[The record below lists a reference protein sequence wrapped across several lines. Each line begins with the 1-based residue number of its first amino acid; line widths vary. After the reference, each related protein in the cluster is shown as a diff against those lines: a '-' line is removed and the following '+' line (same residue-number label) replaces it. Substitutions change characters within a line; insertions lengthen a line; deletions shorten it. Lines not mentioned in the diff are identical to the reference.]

1 MAPVT
6 ATTPRDRPVSSV
18 SVSQSTQP
26 SGEVRLVYCLSIDL
40 IESTLPGLRMTQGE
54 LDRFNRALVAQI
66 EPHLEALAFDDLLVK
81 FTGDGWLLMSPELK
95 DGDRLCALAVI
106 MRERFGPDMQ
116 ERTGLPVTRI
126 PGLRMA
132 VCTGRDS
139 RVQAWRGG
147 FDWVGDSAR
156 RATRSADY
164 CYPNEILIDGA
175 VQGLVMRD
183 FVTQRIDPSTRPG
196 RRQRKRPEEDLPL
209 WSLGDLRI
217 EAAEDWE
224 AAAAYV
230 YALSQLGRTDDATEA
245 SRRAA
250 DSLGSEDSMVPH
262 AGDGR
267 SIQSWNRLIANA
279 PTYDVLLELL
289 ARLLESQAL
298 PNVDTLNALVDRSPT
313 FDEAMRWIADLDR
326 YGVKPDV
333 VTYNALIRRAPD
345 FESAI
350 GFLEVMDEAGVAP
363 TPATL
368 RTMVDKA
375 PSAADAYRLLRLFSD
390 HGVAPDVE
398 VFGRMIARAPSYESA
413 VELYE
418 GMRAWSVGPDAAV
431 MNRLI
436 SGAPDYDS
444 AAEWLEVMEERR
456 ITPDVN
462 TFNSLIARAP
472 RYGSAL
478 RWLEVMTEN
487 GVAADVT
494 TFNTVMAHA
503 PSHDVAVSLLR
514 SMEAADVQP
523 TSETFKTLIAR
534 SQDYATA
541 TGWLSEMGRRGI
553 RPNNEVFR
561 ALIAQS
567 EDFETAQGWLDEM
580 PSHDVAPNTETFRE
594 LMARAP
600 DYETARGLLD
610 VMIAKGVAPTGE
622 TFKTLATFGPDVA
635 DAAELLDLL
644 PEAGVR
650 PTADLFTPFILKA
663 SSFAEARRWL
673 ERMGEHDVA
682 PRSETL
688 TALMRRADDYEQA
701 VAVLE
706 ELSSV
711 APPNEGSYRVLVEL
725 APDFATARGWVETM
739 ATSGLRPS
747 VSLLRSL
754 LSGDPIDLSGD
765 ELLEWYLGLSYH
777 PSAPMQAAI
786 DSYREAGRI
795 EDALRLAL
803 DYPHLE
809 AARTVFR
816 LHTGE
821 ALEYLTAVVQQDPGH
836 ANGQYALGL
845 ALLELDRTKE
855 ALAHL
860 EMAREVARPGP
871 RVAALDE
878 IIRHAR
884 DEQPV

>member
-1 MAPVT
+1 
-6 ATTPRDRPVSSV
+6 
-18 SVSQSTQP
+18 VSQPIQAV
-26 SGEVRLVYCLSIDL
+26 GEVRLVYCLSIDL

-106 MRERFGPDMQ
+106 MRQRFGRDMQ
-116 ERTGLPVTRI
+116 ERTGLPETRI
-126 PGLRMA
+126 PALRMA
-132 VCTGRDS
+132 ICTGRDN

-156 RATRSADY
+156 RATRSADF
-164 CYPNEILIDGA
+164 CYPNEILVDGA
-175 VQGLVMRD
+175 VHGLVMRD
-183 FVTQRIDPSTRPG
+183 FMTQRIDPSTRPVRPG
-196 RRQRKRPEEDLPL
+196 RKRPEEDLPL
-209 WSLGDLRI
+209 WSLGELRI

-230 YALSQLGRTDDATEA
+230 YALSQLGRTDDASEA

-250 DSLGSEDSMVPH
+250 DSLGSEESILPA

-267 SIQSWNRLIANA
+267 SIRSWNRLIANA

-289 ARLLESQAL
+289 ARLMESQAQ
-298 PNVDTLNALVDRSPT
+298 PNIDTLNVLVDRSPT
-313 FDEAMRWIADLDR
+313 LDESLRWIADLER
-326 YGVKPDV
+326 SGVRPDV
-333 VTYNALIRRAPD
+333 VTFNTLIRRSPD
-345 FESAI
+345 FSAAVA
-350 GFLEVMDEAGVAP
+350 FMEDMDEAGVSP

-375 PSAADAYRLLRLFSD
+375 PSAADCYRLLRLFSD
-390 HGVAPDVE
+390 RGVAPDVD
-398 VFGRMIARAPSYESA
+398 VFGRMIARAPAYESA

-418 GMRAWSVGPDAAV
+418 GMRSWGVAPDATV

-436 SGAPDYDS
+436 SGAPDYD
-444 AAEWLEVMEERR
+444 AAAGWLEVMDEQR
-456 ITPDVN
+456 IAADVN

-478 RWLEVMTEN
+478 RWLEVMTER
-487 GVAADVT
+487 GVAPDVT

-503 PSHDVAVSLLR
+503 PSHEVAVSLLR
-514 SMEAADVQP
+514 TMESADVHP
-523 TSETFKTLIAR
+523 GSETFKTLISR
-534 SQDYATA
+534 SPDYATA
-541 TGWLSEMGRRGI
+541 VGWLAEMGRRGL

-567 EDFETAQGWLDEM
+567 DDYETAQGWLDEM
-580 PSHDVAPNTETFRE
+580 PIHDVAPNTETFRE

-600 DYETARGLLD
+600 DYTTARGLLD
-610 VMIAKGVAPTGE
+610 VMIAKGAPPTAE

-635 DAAELLDLL
+635 DAAELLDLM
-644 PEAGVR
+644 PAAGVR
-650 PTADLFTPFILKA
+650 PNADLFTPFILKA
-663 SSFAEARRWL
+663 STFDEARRWL
-673 ERMGEHDVA
+673 ERMGEHEIA
-682 PRSETL
+682 PKSETM
-688 TALMRRADDYEQA
+688 TALMRRADDYAQA

-706 ELSSV
+706 ELSPL
-711 APPNEGSYRVLVEL
+711 AAPNEGGYRALVEL
-725 APDFATARGWVETM
+725 APDFATAKGWVETM
-739 ATSGLRPS
+739 AASGLRPS
-747 VSLLRSL
+747 VGLLKSL
-754 LSGDPIDLSGD
+754 LSRDRIDAGGD
-765 ELLEWYLGLSYH
+765 ELLRWYLGLSYH
-777 PSAPMQAAI
+777 PSAPMQSAI

-795 EDALRLAL
+795 SDAMRLAL

-809 AARTVFR
+809 AARTLFR

-821 ALEYLTAVVQQDPGH
+821 ALDYLTAVVEDDPGH

-860 EMAREVARPGP
+860 ELAREVARPGP

-878 IIRHAR
+878 VIRHAR
-884 DEQPV
+884 DEMPV

>member
-1 MAPVT
+1 MSPSGIVG
-6 ATTPRDRPVSSV
+6 PVS
-18 SVSQSTQP
+18 QAKQP
-26 SGEVRLVYCLSIDL
+26 GGEVRLVYCLSIDL

-95 DGDRLCALAVI
+95 DGDRLCALALI
-106 MRERFGPDMQ
+106 MSQRFGPDMQ
-116 ERTGLPVTRI
+116 RRTGLPETRI
-126 PGLRMA
+126 PSLRMA
-132 VCTGRDS
+132 VCTGRDT
-139 RVQAWRGG
+139 RVQAWKGE

-156 RATRSADY
+156 RATRSADF

-175 VQGLVMRD
+175 IHGLVMRD
-183 FVTQRIDPSTRPG
+183 FVTQRIDPSVRPVRPG
-196 RRQRKRPEEDLPL
+196 RKRPEEDLPL

-230 YALSQLGRTDDATEA
+230 YALSQLGRTDDASEA
-245 SRRAA
+245 TRRAA
-250 DSLGSEDSMVPH
+250 DSLGADESIVP
-262 AGDGR
+262 AGTDGR

-289 ARLLESQAL
+289 ARLLESQAQ
-298 PNVDTLNALVDRSPT
+298 PNIDTLNALVDRSPT
-313 FDEAMRWIADLDR
+313 LDEAMRWIADLER
-326 YGVKPDV
+326 YGVHPDV
-333 VTYNALIRRAPD
+333 VTFNALIRRVSD
-345 FESAI
+345 YDRAI
-350 GFLEVMDEAGVAP
+350 ALLDEMEEAGVSP

-375 PSAADAYRLLRLFSD
+375 PSSGDAYRLLRLFSD
-390 HGVAPDVE
+390 RGVAPDVD
-398 VFGRMIARAPSYESA
+398 VFGRMIARAPSYETS

-418 GMRAWSVGPDAAV
+418 GMRTWSVEPDATV

-444 AAEWLEVMEERR
+444 AASWLEVMDERR
-456 ITPDVN
+456 IAPDAN

-478 RWLEVMTEN
+478 RWLEIMTER
-487 GVAADVT
+487 GVAPDVT

-503 PSHDVAVSLLR
+503 PSHDVAVALLR
-514 SMEAADVQP
+514 GMEAADVQP
-523 TSETFKTLIAR
+523 TSETFKTLISR
-534 SQDYATA
+534 SPDYATA
-541 TGWLSEMGRRGI
+541 VGWLAEMGRRGI

-561 ALIAQS
+561 ALIAEA

-580 PSHDVAPNTETFRE
+580 PIHDVAPNTETFRE

-600 DYETARGLLD
+600 DYATARQLLD
-610 VMIAKGVAPTGE
+610 VMIGKGVPPTGE

-635 DAAELLDLL
+635 EASELLDLM
-644 PEAGVR
+644 PTAGIR
-650 PTADLFTPFILKA
+650 PAADLFTPFILKA
-663 SSFAEARRWL
+663 PSFDDALRWL
-673 ERMGEHDVA
+673 DRMSEHDIA
-682 PRSETL
+682 PRSETM
-688 TALMRRADDYEQA
+688 TALMRRADDYENA
-701 VAVLE
+701 VKVLE
-706 ELSSV
+706 ELSPV

-725 APDFATARGWVETM
+725 APDFTTARGWVETM
-739 ATSGLRPS
+739 ADSGLRPS
-747 VSLLRSL
+747 VGLLKSL
-754 LSGDPIDLSGD
+754 LSRDPIDDDGD
-765 ELLEWYLGLSYH
+765 ELLAWYLGLAYH
-777 PSAPMQAAI
+777 PSAPMQSAI
-786 DSYREAGRI
+786 DSYRDAGKI
-795 EDALRLAL
+795 TDALRLAL

-816 LHTGE
+816 LHTAE
-821 ALEYLTAVVQQDPGH
+821 ALEYLTAVVQDDPGH

-855 ALAHL
+855 ALVHL
-860 EMAREVARPGP
+860 ELAREVARPGP

-884 DEQPV
+884 DELPG

>member
-1 MAPVT
+1 MAVSHS
-6 ATTPRDRPVSSV
+6 TP
-18 SVSQSTQP
+18 P

-66 EPHLEALAFDDLLVK
+66 EPHLEALSFDDLLVK
-81 FTGDGWLLMSPELK
+81 FTGDGWLLMSPEVK

-106 MRERFGPDMQ
+106 MRERFAPDMQ
-116 ERTGLPVTRI
+116 QRTALPATRI

-132 VCTGRDS
+132 VCTGRDI
-139 RVQAWRGG
+139 RVQAFRGG

-156 RATRSADY
+156 RATRSAEF
-164 CYPNEILIDGA
+164 CFPNEILIDGS

-183 FVTQRIDPSTRPG
+183 FMTQRIDPGARPG
-196 RRQRKRPEEDLPL
+196 RRQRRRPEEDLPL
-209 WSLGDLRI
+209 WTLGELRI

-230 YALSQLGRTDDATEA
+230 YALSQLGRTDEATEA

-250 DSLGSEDSMVPH
+250 DSLGAGAVVVPGP
-262 AGDGR
+262 GDGR
-267 SIQSWNRLIANA
+267 SIQRWNRLIASA
-279 PTYDVLLELL
+279 PTYDVLLELM
-289 ARLLESQAL
+289 ARLLESQAQ

-313 FDEAMRWIADLDR
+313 FDEAMRWIANLER

-333 VTYNALIRRAPD
+333 VTYNTLIRRAPD
-345 FESAI
+345 FETALRHLDI
-350 GFLEVMDEAGVAP
+350 MDEVGVDP
-363 TPATL
+363 TSATM

-375 PSAADAYRLLRLFSD
+375 PTSADAFRLLHLFSD
-390 HGVAPDVE
+390 RGVAPDVE
-398 VFGRMIARAPSYESA
+398 VFGRMVARAPTHEAA
-413 VELYE
+413 VELFE
-418 GMRAWSVGPDAAV
+418 GMRAWSVAADAAV

-436 SGAPDYDS
+436 AGAPDYES
-444 AAEWLEVMEERR
+444 AAEWLDVMDERR
-456 ITPDVN
+456 IAPDVN
-462 TFNSLIARAP
+462 TFNSLIARSP

-478 RWLEVMTEN
+478 RWLEVMTER
-487 GVAADVT
+487 GVAPDVT
-494 TFNTVMAHA
+494 SFNTVMAHA
-503 PSHDVAVSLLR
+503 PSQEVAVSLLR
-514 SMEAADVQP
+514 SMEAADVAP

-534 SQDYATA
+534 SPDYATA
-541 TGWLSEMGRRGI
+541 VGWLAEMGRRGI

-561 ALIAQS
+561 SLIAQAD
-567 EDFETAQGWLDEM
+567 DFETAQGWLDEM

-600 DYETARGLLD
+600 DYTTARQLLD
-610 VMIAKGVAPTGE
+610 VMRAKGIAPTGE

-644 PEAGVR
+644 PESGIR

-663 SSFAEARRWL
+663 SSYGEARRWL
-673 ERMGEHDVA
+673 ERMAEDEVA

-688 TALMRRADDYEQA
+688 TALMRRADAYDEA
-701 VAVLE
+701 VAVLD
-706 ELSSV
+706 ELSPE

-725 APDFATARGWVETM
+725 SPDFATARGWVETM
-739 ATSGLRPS
+739 ADSGLRPS

-754 LSGDPIDLSGD
+754 LSRDQIDLTGD
-765 ELLEWYLGLSYH
+765 DLLRWYLGLSYH
-777 PSAPMQAAI
+777 PSAPMQAAV

-816 LHTGE
+816 FHTAE
-821 ALEYLTAVVQQDPGH
+821 ALEYLTAVVEDDPGH

-845 ALLELDRTKE
+845 ALLELGRIKE
-855 ALAHL
+855 ALIHL
-860 EMAREVARPGP
+860 ELAREVARPGP
-871 RVAALDE
+871 RVTALDE

-884 DEQPV
+884 DESI